1 MKTILLLL
9 AFNGVCFADPLS
21 RIKTMLDSGQQN
33 EKAEAVAKLNEM
45 IGNKNLSKEKRLEA
59 VDAMQLAAKQDVH
72 ECAAT
77 IIENIRI
84 LWITSKSGSSL
95 EESYPGIEA
104 LAILGDKSLPS
115 LIEAIKQEDEK
126 NKVSC

>member
-1 MKTILLLL
+1 
-9 AFNGVCFADPLS
+9 
-21 RIKTMLDSGQQN
+21 MLDSGQQN